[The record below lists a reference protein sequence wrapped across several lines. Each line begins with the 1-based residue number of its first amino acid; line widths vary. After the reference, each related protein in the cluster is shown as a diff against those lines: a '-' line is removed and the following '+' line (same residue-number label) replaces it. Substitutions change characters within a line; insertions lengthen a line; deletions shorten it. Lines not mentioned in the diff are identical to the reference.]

1 MEYVSN
7 EKEDYY
13 LFLGG
18 SLGAEKINEL
28 AKEFFEE
35 FKIPTILVSGDSDI
49 TTNGEF
55 KVYPFLDNQLEVMSK
70 AKAIITRG
78 GASTLVECE
87 VLSKKTIVIPSPN
100 VVADHQYFNGLE
112 MEKKGGFKVIREE
125 DVDAKKTFSTLES
138 MVENSNQEKI
148 SSCKIIIEKIKEIN
162 E

>member
-1 MEYVSN
+1 MKGE
-7 EKEDYY
+7 YY

-28 AKEFFEE
+28 AKAFNNKFNL
-35 FKIPTILVSGDSDI
+35 PTILVSGNLDVISKGDFI
-49 TTNGEF
+49 
-55 KVYPFLDNQLEVMSK
+55 VHPFLDNQLEVMSK

-100 VVADHQYFNGLE
+100 VVADHQYYNGIE
-112 MEKKGGFKVIREE
+112 MEKKGGFKVIRENE
-125 DVDAKKTFSTLES
+125 ATIENIFES
-138 MVENSNQEKI
+138 IENMKENDNKEQI